1 MSLQLDIAT
10 EGRCVMHNPDVTI
23 PATHL
28 LEVPIGNVL
37 PLCTPCL
44 EWWVQDAKET
54 GDRYS
59 QPVSIRPTRPVS
71 EPPTTPDT
79 STRQVMPRQERN
91 TP

>member
-1 MSLQLDIAT
+1 MLIEIRSRFQAPRELWSGNARIAV

-59 QPVSIRPTRPVS
+59 QPVSIRPRP
-71 EPPTTPDT
+71 
-79 STRQVMPRQERN
+79 N
-91 TP
+91 